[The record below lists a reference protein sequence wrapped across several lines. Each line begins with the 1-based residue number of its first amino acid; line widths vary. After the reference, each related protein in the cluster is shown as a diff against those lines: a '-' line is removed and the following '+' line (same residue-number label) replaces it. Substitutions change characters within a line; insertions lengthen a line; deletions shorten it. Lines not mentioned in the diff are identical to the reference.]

1 MPRITSCHDSKKI
14 IFDYNLRTN
23 HRIFQT
29 YFDKG
34 LVDNLNN
41 QFTSAGHS
49 RRYQYAESL
58 EKKNR
63 KKKQIVYRAVD
74 YLSSDK
80 N

>member
-1 MPRITSCHDSKKI
+1 MILENHFTI
-14 IFDYNLRTN
+14 IHNLRID

-63 KKKQIVYRAVD
+63 KKKNKLFTGQLII
-74 YLSSDK
+74 
-80 N
+80 